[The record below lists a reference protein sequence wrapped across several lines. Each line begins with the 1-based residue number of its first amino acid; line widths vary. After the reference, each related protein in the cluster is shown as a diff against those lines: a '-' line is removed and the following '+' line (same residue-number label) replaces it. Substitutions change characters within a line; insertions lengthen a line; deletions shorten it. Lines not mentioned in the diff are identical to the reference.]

1 MKKLVLAL
9 LGVCC
14 AVMIVP
20 AQEVVSADTIKAVP
34 AYATVDQQPVAQE
47 VEPAKEVK
55 EFRGRRGY
63 FNIGYAWEKLEAADF
78 PSENESEMAFFLTWG
93 KTFYLHKKPIANM
106 LKIGLDFTW
115 TDITYAKYEV
125 ENLVEESS
133 DFMGVT
139 FPTFYVEK
147 SDMHRMDYGIGPVC
161 NGKSCECI
169 VRKCLFPLRA
179 DFCHE
184 HVSLRWRLGYGVR
197 LCLVVCNGCCCFV

>member
-1 MKKLVLAL
+1 
-9 LGVCC
+9 
-14 AVMIVP
+14 
-20 AQEVVSADTIKAVP
+20 
-34 AYATVDQQPVAQE
+34 
-47 VEPAKEVK
+47 
-55 EFRGRRGY
+55 
-63 FNIGYAWEKLEAADF
+63 
-78 PSENESEMAFFLTWG
+78 
-93 KTFYLHKKPIANM
+93 M

-147 SDMHRMDYGIGPVC
+147 SDMHRMDYGMHLGPSVTV
-161 NGKSCECI
+161 NPVS
-169 VRKCLFPLRA
+169 LFPLRA